1 MNSATPV
8 IFAVLL
14 VTSLLAMPVIA
25 AGPEADDATRDAPDS
40 QFQQLALQQVSSSPV
55 EAEGTTNRLQLS
67 GEIREERAT
76 YGTDFG
82 LTLAAVDDHL
92 RVDQEQYTIVDSEFD
107 TATNDERENMIRTA
121 NNRIADRTENLE
133 EREREAVR
141 AHAGGQITDT
151 ELLQT
156 LLRNYNEA
164 ESLLH
169 ALNEIDDRTD
179 AVPGYSLSNQ
189 QVRADEAALELH
201 RTSLRANLDQA
212 SQSSGWDEQ
221 PDVRIQT
228 SEDGYSLSMIEGDM
242 YILETVRFDNRDTGP
257 DAENQFEDY
266 SNSETMEAATEH
278 YPWAGGEQSWSS
290 FNDYGEQNLYFVEM
304 EDDRNHLQV
313 YLDGGTGDVYRESQ
327 ELALESLPED
337 NNRSWIDDDIDL
349 TITETPVNGPVEVR
363 VADMVTD
370 DPESA
375 TVWMNGVELGETDDD
390 GTLWLLPPLGEY
402 DVSAETDSGSVDTR
416 TANRR

>member
-1 MNSATPV
+1 MNSAMPALL
-8 IFAVLL
+8 AVLL

-25 AGPEADDATRDAPDS
+25 AGPEADDATRDAPDP
-40 QFQQLALQQVSSSPV
+40 QFQQLTLQQASSSPV
-55 EAEGTTNRLQLS
+55 EAEDTTNRLQLS

-92 RVDQEQYTIVDSEFD
+92 RVDHEQYTIVDSEFD
-107 TATNDERENMIRTA
+107 TATDEERENMIRTA
-121 NNRIADRTENLE
+121 NNRITDRTEDLE
-133 EREREAVR
+133 EREREAVT
-141 AHAGGQITDT
+141 AHAAGEITDT
-151 ELLQT
+151 ELIQT

-189 QVRADEAALELH
+189 QVRADEATLELH

-212 SQSSGWDEQ
+212 SQSSGLDEQ

-228 SEDGYSLSMIEGDM
+228 SEDGYSLSMIEGDI
-242 YILETVRFDNRDTGP
+242 YTLETVRFDNRDT
-257 DAENQFEDY
+257 DAENQFENY

-327 ELALESLPED
+327 ELALDSLPED
-337 NNRSWIDDDIDL
+337 DSTSWIDDDLDL
-349 TITETPVNGPVEVR
+349 TITETPVNGPAEVR

-370 DPESA
+370 EPENA
-375 TVWMNGVELGETDDD
+375 TVTMNGEELGETDED
-390 GTLWLLPPLGEY
+390 GTLWFLPPLGEY
-402 DVSAETDSGSVDTR
+402 DVSVETESGSVDT
-416 TANRR
+416 TSANER

>member
-1 MNSATPV
+1 MNSAMPALL
-8 IFAVLL
+8 AVLL

-25 AGPEADDATRDAPDS
+25 AGPEADDATRDAPDP
-40 QFQQLALQQVSSSPV
+40 QFQQLTLQQASSSPV
-55 EAEGTTNRLQLS
+55 EAEDTTNRLQLS

-92 RVDQEQYTIVDSEFD
+92 RVDHEQYTIVDSEFD
-107 TATNDERENMIRTA
+107 TATDVERENLIRTA
-121 NNRIADRTENLE
+121 NNRITDRTEDLE
-133 EREREAVR
+133 EREREAVT
-141 AHAGGQITDT
+141 AHAAGEITDT
-151 ELLQT
+151 ELIQT

-189 QVRADEAALELH
+189 QVRADEATLELH

-212 SQSSGWDEQ
+212 SQSSGLDEQ

-228 SEDGYSLSMIEGDM
+228 SEDGYSLSMIEGDI
-242 YILETVRFDNRDTGP
+242 YTLETVRFDNRDT
-257 DAENQFEDY
+257 DAENQFENY

-327 ELALESLPED
+327 ELALDSLPED
-337 NNRSWIDDDIDL
+337 DSTSWIDDDLDL
-349 TITETPVNGPVEVR
+349 TITETPVNGPAEVR

-370 DPESA
+370 EPENA
-375 TVWMNGVELGETDDD
+375 TVTMNGEELGETDED
-390 GTLWLLPPLGEY
+390 GTLWFLPPLGEY
-402 DVSAETDSGSVDTR
+402 DVSVETESGSVDT
-416 TANRR
+416 TSANER